1 MKASELVAGRTYV
14 GKNGRRRT
22 LLSLRVAG
30 LGDGYYWMGEILAE
44 YGDSYC
50 LARTFARWAVREA
63 TPEES
68 AP

>member
-14 GKNGRRRT
+14 GKNGRRR
-22 LLSLRVAG
+22 LLVKLWGRDVDYDEPEG
-30 LGDGYYWMGEILAE
+30 GGVKW
-44 YGDSYC
+44 C
-50 LARTFARWAVREA
+50 LKATFARWAVREA